1 MKKSYNFNKN
11 DKIDIENILL
21 KMVIRSFLILQQ
33 Y

>member
-21 KMVIRSFLILQQ
+21 KMVIRSFLIL
-33 Y
+33 

>member
-21 KMVIRSFLILQQ
+21 KMVIRSLLIL
-33 Y
+33 